1 MKTNT
6 IISLTASA
14 ILLVCSAAPV
24 YAGTPWL
31 HTDGNQIKDPMGNV
45 VILRGVDFIDLG
57 FLDNWH
63 GGAIAMIDRLTDKT
77 DTQGNSPGWY
87 PKVFRINITP
97 PDSVGYGWP
106 VPFDPTNCSFYYDLL
121 RPVVDYC
128 KSKDVYVI
136 IDWHYVANTYDHVD
150 STSQFW
156 EYIAPKFAND
166 SHVLFELFNEP
177 MNDLYNDWIFN
188 NTDVND
194 WLSVRQDMQTW
205 VNIVRTYAPKNLI
218 LVAGSNYAQILKPIV
233 DNPID
238 GNNIVYVS
246 HIYPGHFYNWWWSN
260 SYQYFGRSYQDEIT
274 SCAAVYPVMMTEW
287 GFSQSNNPDP
297 TDQLNGTITQYG
309 QPLMD
314 FIEGLG
320 ISNSAWVASYNWGP
334 PMFFNPDPN
343 NWSNPP
349 GPWPLRIGEGEMGGF
364 VKDTLYAKRNA
375 NQPCGGKIVLSSP
388 SLNFGEIELGKSQ
401 VLTVGISNTGCAPLT
416 ISGAGIKTDF
426 AFTSLLLSSTT
437 IQPGET
443 LNMET
448 AYSPTVYGNNSA
460 VLQINSSDANN
471 PVVQIPLSAK
481 GILSPLSPGKIGV
494 SPTSFNFGEITLG
507 QSTGLTVHI
516 SNTGSGPLIITGIGI
531 NTDFAFASLPP
542 LSTTIQPGETLNM
555 ETAYSPTAYG
565 NNSAVL
571 QINSS
576 DASTPVV
583 QIPLSAKGVLSSLTP
598 SSQITGI
605 LALFDEYVKEGSLQW
620 VSKNSS
626 RPDYHLNILRN
637 MIQSAQSSI
646 NRGKSTLA
654 CRQLTK
660 VQKYFNSTN
669 TSSDHV
675 EGAGTV
681 NMADAIQKL
690 MQTLGCK

>member
-1 MKTNT
+1 MNTNT
-6 IISLTASA
+6 IISLIASA

-31 HTDGNQIKDPMGNV
+31 HTDANQIKDPAGNV
-45 VILRGVDFIDLG
+45 VILRGIDFIDLG
-57 FLDNWH
+57 FLDNWE
-63 GGAIAMIDRLTDKT
+63 GGAFAMIDRVTNKT

-97 PDSVGYGWP
+97 PDSVGGNWP
-106 VPFDPTNCSFYYDLL
+106 VPFDPGNCAFYYDLL

-128 KSKDVYVI
+128 KAKDIYAI
-136 IDWHYVANTYDHVD
+136 IDWHYVANTYDHVAD
-150 STSQFW
+150 TNEFW
-156 EYIAPKFAND
+156 TYIAPRFAND

-177 MNDLYNDWIFN
+177 MNDLYGDWIFN

-233 DNPID
+233 TYPID

-260 SYQYFGRSYQDEIT
+260 SYPVFGRSYQDEIT

-287 GFSQSNNPDP
+287 GFSQSNNPNP
-297 TDQLNGTITQYG
+297 GDQLNGTITAYG
-309 QPLMD
+309 QPLMN

-320 ISNSAWVASYNWGP
+320 ISNSAWVASYDWGP
-334 PMFFNPDPN
+334 PMFWPD
-343 NWSNPP
+343 WT
-349 GPWPLRIGEGEMGGF
+349 LRVGEGEMGGF
-364 VKDTLYAKRNA
+364 VKDTLYAKRNDH
-375 NQPCGGKIVLSSP
+375 QPCDPTQSKINVSP
-388 SLNFGEIELGKSQ
+388 TSYNFGEIELGKSQ
-401 VLTVGISNTGCAPLT
+401 GLTVYISNTGCGPLT
-416 ISGAGIKTDF
+416 ISAGIKTDF
-426 AFTSLLLSSTT
+426 AFASLPPSSAT

-448 AYSPTVYGNNSA
+448 TYSPTVCGNNSA
-460 VLQINSSDANN
+460 VLQINSSDVNN

-494 SPTSFNFGEITLG
+494 SPASFNFGEITLG
-507 QSTGLTVHI
+507 QSTGLTVNI

-576 DASTPVV
+576 DASNPVV

-598 SSQITGI
+598 SSQITNI
-605 LALFDEYVKEGSLQW
+605 LAFFDEYVKEGSLQW

-637 MIQSAQSSI
+637 MVSSAKSSI
-646 NRGKSTLA
+646 TRGKYTTA

-660 VQKYFNSTN
+660 IQKYFNNTN

-675 EGAGTV
+675 EGTGAV
-681 NMADAIQKL
+681 NLADAIQKL